1 MKKISI
7 VIPFYNEEEV
17 INHTYNEI
25 TKYINQLEN
34 QYNFEI
40 VCVNDGSKDKTLKLL
55 LELAE
60 KDSRLKIIDLS
71 RNFGHEM
78 AILAGLENS
87 TGDAVIT
94 MDCDLQDPPSLI
106 PKMLKLWEE
115 GYEIIHAKRNKR
127 EKDSFF
133 KKISAKLFYKI
144 FNRLSSTQMP
154 ENVANFRLLD
164 RNALDALLRF
174 REHKRYYRGLSI
186 LIGFKQTF
194 IEHERN
200 KRVAG
205 ETKYPLKKMI
215 RLATDAILAFS
226 SIPLQIITQIGIL
239 ISFVSFLGIVYA
251 LIVKLF
257 FPEYAV
263 PGWAFTT
270 IAIFFLGGIQIL
282 IMSII
287 GMYIERI
294 YTEVLNR
301 PHYIIRAIYENKK

>member
-7 VIPFYNEEEV
+7 VIPFYNEEEI
-17 INHTYNEI
+17 INHSYNEI
-25 TKYINQLEN
+25 TKRLNNLKN

-40 VCVNDGSKDKTLKLL
+40 VCINDGSKDKTLKLL

-60 KDSRLKIIDLS
+60 NDSRIKIIDLS

-78 AILAGLENS
+78 AILAGLENA

-94 MDCDLQDPPSLI
+94 MDCDLQDPPELI
-106 PKMLKLWEE
+106 EKMLKLWKE
-115 GYEIIHAKRNKR
+115 GYEVVHAKRSKR

-133 KKISAKLFYKI
+133 KKISAKFFYKI
-144 FNRLSSTQMP
+144 FNKLSSTKMP

-164 RNALDALLRF
+164 RKALDALLKF

-200 KRVAG
+200 ERIAG
-205 ETKYPLKKMI
+205 KTKYPLKKMMK
-215 RLATDAILAFS
+215 LAIDAILAFS
-226 SIPLQIITQIGIL
+226 SIPLQIITQIGVL
-239 ISFVSFLGIVYA
+239 ISFASFLGIIYA
-251 LIVKLF
+251 LVVKVF